1 MRQAVGGVLQKEGP
15 GQNGIRNP
23 SWSDGRCPVQC
34 AAKGWREAVR
44 AVQELEVR
52 PARYRLFPQEHRQG
66 GKRRGS
72 GQGPEADPLHTGRV
86 RPGRGIP
93 ESRPDT
99 ESAGRAAD

>member
-34 AAKGWREAVR
+34 AAEGRREAVR

-52 PARYRLFPQEHRQG
+52 PEGYRLFPQEHRQG
-66 GKRRGS
+66 GKRRGP
-72 GQGPEADPLHTGRV
+72 GQGPEADPVH
-86 RPGRGIP
+86 
-93 ESRPDT
+93 
-99 ESAGRAAD
+99 AGRIRSGGGTPEPRSDQESP